1 MQYSGAG
8 AAGEGGIAAY
18 VIFPTRAWRYKR
30 EAMFKTVK
38 FLFLSLRLAFFSSRC
53 ERKSFRFQDC
63 VIIVIFVKFIGR
75 QGAVKKSLLL
85 AAALLT
91 LAAPAVAQDAIE
103 KPRPT
108 PAEVL
113 AAAPPDHWLVVP
125 VNDLMILSLANDA
138 DGKPRQAII
147 QLLPANLSGGHV
159 RNVRKLAQARWW
171 DGTKIYRVAKD
182 FVTQFGGNPDGKV
195 VPKSLETVPESE
207 YFNAALGAK
216 RDTDMQALDAAVAYA
231 NEYQK
236 TGIQPLMK
244 VIYEN
249 TGASNVG
256 FGAGWPIGSK
266 TIDGET
272 KYFPITCRGSLSPAH
287 YDPPDAGSGAEIS
300 VVTGEAAR
308 SLDTTFGMVGR
319 VIDGLEHLVNLP
331 LGDAAGGFYA
341 SNSSHIP
348 ITSIQL
354 ASALPISEQPRYKYL
369 ASYSPSLL
377 QYIAAHG
384 GYGNIC
390 TVTVPIRKIAE

>member
-1 MQYSGAG
+1 MSATP
-8 AAGEGGIAAY
+8 A
-18 VIFPTRAWRYKR
+18 
-30 EAMFKTVK
+30 
-38 FLFLSLRLAFFSSRC
+38 LSPSSPSRFFSSLTLSC
-53 ERKSFRFQDC
+53 F
-63 VIIVIFVKFIGR
+63 
-75 QGAVKKSLLL
+75 LLCST
-85 AAALLT
+85 AAL
-91 LAAPAVAQDAIE
+91 AQDDSTQAQD
-103 KPRPT
+103 PT
-108 PAEVL
+108 PEDVL
-113 AAAPPDHWLVVP
+113 AAAPAEHWLPIP
-125 VNDLMILSLANDA
+125 VNDLMIFTLPDAA

-159 RNVRKLAQARWW
+159 RNVRKLAQNRWW

-182 FVTQFGGNPDGKV
+182 FVTQFGGNPDGKAL
-195 VPKSLETVPESE
+195 PKNLETVPESE
-207 YFNAALGAK
+207 YFNAALGA
-216 RDTDMQALDAAVAYA
+216 RSDTDMQALDAAVAYA
-231 NEYQK
+231 NAYQK
-236 TGIQPLMK
+236 TDIKPLMK
-244 VIYEN
+244 IIYEN
-249 TGASNVG
+249 TGASKVG

-266 TIDGET
+266 TIDGEM

-331 LGDAAGGFYA
+331 PGDAAGGFYA

-348 ITSIQL
+348 ITSIRL
-354 ASALPISEQPRYKYL
+354 ASELPLAEQPRYEYL

-390 TVTVPIRKIAE
+390 TVGYPTRSAAP